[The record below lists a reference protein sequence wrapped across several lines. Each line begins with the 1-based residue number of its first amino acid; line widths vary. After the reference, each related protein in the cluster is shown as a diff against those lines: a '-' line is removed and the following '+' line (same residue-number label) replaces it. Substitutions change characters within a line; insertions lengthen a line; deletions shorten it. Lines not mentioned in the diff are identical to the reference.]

1 MSELREISKILSDI
15 TSADDVEKFLYEILT
30 DSERRD
36 LSLRWELMKKLYKG
50 VPQRSIASELGISLC
65 RITRGSKILKSPDS
79 VTGKLLASM
88 TEMGESRFKNN

>member
-1 MSELREISKILSDI
+1 MPEIREISKVLADI
-15 TSADDVEKFLYEILT
+15 TSPDDVEKFLYEILT
-30 DSERRD
+30 DNERRD

-79 VTGKLLASM
+79 VTGRLLASM
-88 TEMGESRFKNN
+88 PGMGDNRLK

>member
-1 MSELREISKILSDI
+1 MPEIREISKVLADI

-30 DSERRD
+30 DNERRD

-79 VTGKLLASM
+79 VTGRLLASM
-88 TEMGESRFKNN
+88 PGMGDNRLK

>member
-1 MSELREISKILSDI
+1 MPEIREISKILAEMTI
-15 TSADDVEKFLYEILT
+15 AEDVEKFLYEILT
-30 DSERRD
+30 DNERRD

-79 VTGKLLASM
+79 VTGRLLASM
-88 TEMGESRFKNN
+88 PEMRDSR